1 MRTRVVSISPTLPND
16 FEIMVAQGNNVASGQ
31 AVVHKNAF
39 GFVNKID
46 MCH

>member
-1 MRTRVVSISPTLPND
+1 MRARAVSIPPTLPND

-39 GFVNKID
+39 GFVNKMD

>member
-1 MRTRVVSISPTLPND
+1 MRARAVSIPPTLPND

-39 GFVNKID
+39 EFVNTMD